1 MNCSAIA
8 FVRAAWPVCLAISM
22 LLVVAAPIP
31 AETLGQ
37 LADAEA
43 RLQYAFLTADMRAVE
58 QVLEEIEH
66 YTPAESV
73 APLKAYQLAYGH
85 WTLAQLHAQAVRDGR
100 RESAGMGTKAARRC
114 VQHARTARMLNP
126 RMAEAY
132 ALEAV
137 CNGMPRSFLRLGA
150 LRGSCS
156 RSRLLRT
163 ALSLEPQ
170 NPRVLLI
177 DAMCNTSAD
186 EAANLARWHG
196 VVEAFG
202 QRLSRSGI
210 PGWGEPEALVML
222 GEHHLRRGELLA
234 AREAIERALLLAPDY
249 RAARELIEALAARS
263 Q

>member
-1 MNCSAIA
+1 
-8 FVRAAWPVCLAISM
+8 
-22 LLVVAAPIP
+22 
-31 AETLGQ
+31 
-37 LADAEA
+37 
-43 RLQYAFLTADMRAVE
+43 
-58 QVLEEIEH
+58 
-66 YTPAESV
+66 
-73 APLKAYQLAYGH
+73 
-85 WTLAQLHAQAVRDGR
+85 
-100 RESAGMGTKAARRC
+100 
-114 VQHARTARMLNP
+114 MLNP